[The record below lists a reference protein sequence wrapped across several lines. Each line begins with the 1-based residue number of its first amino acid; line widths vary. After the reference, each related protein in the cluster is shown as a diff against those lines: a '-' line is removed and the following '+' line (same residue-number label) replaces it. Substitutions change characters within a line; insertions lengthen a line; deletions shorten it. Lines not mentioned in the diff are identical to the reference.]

1 MKLLKKIAL
10 AFVVVLV
17 LSLAG
22 GYVYFD
28 RKFSPA
34 ENALDVVGS
43 AEAVPIHWQA
53 MDGNAHAALLLPVKI
68 RGIDK
73 QFFMQL
79 DFGAPS
85 TILYR
90 TPLQSIRDRF
100 PTAFALDAT
109 SPQVA
114 LGFGVGGLQ
123 VSSRKF
129 ALKAYGSAVEFDKP
143 DAENII
149 GTLGADVLEKRVVVL
164 DMKRDACSFV
174 ERVAGTGFVPFEFKK
189 RKILLPATLGG
200 TRLKLLYDSGSSGYQ
215 LITTEENWKRLRTA
229 DGSVKVETGNSW
241 GTALKVVSAPSEQ
254 QVLISGT
261 ALKLSEVTYVEG
273 MPAMQRWLMK
283 GSGMEGMVGNA
294 LFLGHILTLDA
305 RNRQFK
311 IE

>member
-10 AFVVVLV
+10 AFLAVLV
-17 LSLAG
+17 LSLAC

-34 ENALDVVGS
+34 ENALDVAGS

-53 MDGNAHAALLLPVKI
+53 MDGNAHGALLLPVKI
-68 RGIDK
+68 AGIDK
-73 QFFMQL
+73 RFFVQL

-85 TILYR
+85 TVLYR
-90 TPLQSIRDRF
+90 TPLQSIHGRF
-100 PTAFALDAT
+100 PAAFALDAA
-109 SPQVA
+109 SPEVA

-129 ALKAYGSAVEFDKP
+129 ELKAYGSAVDFDKP
-143 DAENII
+143 EAENII
-149 GTLGADVLEKRVVVL
+149 GTIGADVLEKRVVVL

-174 ERVAGTGFVPFEFKK
+174 ERVAGTGFMPFEFKK
-189 RKILLPATLGG
+189 RKILLPATLGDA
-200 TRLKLLYDSGSSGYQ
+200 RLKLLYDSGSSGYQ
-215 LITTEENWKRLRTA
+215 LITTEENWKRLRA
-229 DGSVKVETGNSW
+229 ANGGVKVEKGNSW
-241 GTALKVVSAPSEQ
+241 GTALKVVSAPADQ
-254 QVLISGT
+254 QVRISDAT
-261 ALKLSEVTYVEG
+261 LKLSEVTYVEG

-294 LFLGHILTLDA
+294 LFLGHTLTLDA
-305 RNRQFK
+305 PNRQFR